1 MSLENN
7 MWEIWKHALG
17 AFDEEDGYKPQN
29 ENKIAVIRTIIVG
42 INVLCGILIS
52 INILKDW

>member
-1 MSLENN
+1 

-17 AFDEEDGYKPQN
+17 AFDEEDGYSPSN
-29 ENKIAVIRTIIVG
+29 ENKIAIIRSFIVG
-42 INVLCGILIS
+42 VNLACGILIM